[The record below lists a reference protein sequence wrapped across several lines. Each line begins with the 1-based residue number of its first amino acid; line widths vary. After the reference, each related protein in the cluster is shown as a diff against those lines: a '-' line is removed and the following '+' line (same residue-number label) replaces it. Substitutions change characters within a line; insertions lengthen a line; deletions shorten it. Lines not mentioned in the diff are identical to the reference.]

1 MTVRL
6 GPSGWVLLIVV
17 NVFLWAPLVVVAM
30 LGFSDANS
38 MTFPPPAYSTRW
50 LSALL
55 SDPVWTQSIT
65 TSLMIGFVT
74 VLLSLLLG
82 VPLGLG
88 LARGAIGQHVSIQAL
103 VATPLILPA
112 ISLAVGFYFVFAML
126 KVLDSMIP
134 LVVAHT
140 TVGVSYV
147 VITVVSAS
155 RSLDPRLEAAAR
167 TMGASFGKAL
177 VTITLPLISVGIIGG
192 AVLAFLHSWD
202 DVVGALMLGTARVQP
217 FPLKL
222 WGEMQNVLNPIS
234 ATAAVLLSTVSIAIL
249 FMGAL
254 VVVTRRRRV
263 PTGQAANVLLRS
275 GASS

>member
-1 MTVRL
+1 MTIRL
-6 GPSGWVLLIVV
+6 GPFGWILLILV

-65 TSLMIGFVT
+65 TSLLIGSVT
-74 VLLSLLLG
+74 VLLSLVLG

-88 LARGAIGQHVSIQAL
+88 LARGAIGRHYSVQAL

-112 ISLAVGFYFVFAML
+112 ISLAVGFYFVFATL
-126 KVLDSMIP
+126 KILDSIVP

-147 VITVVSAS
+147 VVTVVSAS
-155 RSLDPRLEAAAR
+155 RTLDPRLEAAAR
-167 TMGASFGKAL
+167 TMGASFSKAL
-177 VTITLPLISVGIIGG
+177 ITITLPLISVGIIGG

-222 WGEMQNVLNPIS
+222 WGEMQNVLNPLA
-234 ATAAVLLSTVSIAIL
+234 ATAAVLLSLVSIAIL
-249 FMGAL
+249 LFGGL
-254 VVVTRRRRV
+254 VVLLRRRRM
-263 PTGQAANVLLRS
+263 PAGQATNVLLRS